1 MCVIPHP
8 CRCATPVHC
17 TCATPVQVCHPCAHV
32 PPPVHCTRA
41 TPVQLCHPCALHL
54 CIPRCRCA
62 PVHCTCVTAVQM
74 RHSRALHICCKLEL
88 VVGSPASCMDLE
100 LYSADER
107 LLGRL
112 DRDEALLGSYPV
124 DDGCRVHVIDRSGA
138 RLGQFEDVSQVP
150 KYEMPESEYDKRPES
165 LRSFLQR
172 RQLGRYAEAEDRR
185 RRRCDGD
192 GDGDERALAARI
204 PLGSRCR
211 VRVPG
216 QPAKRGTVMYVDW
229 GRRMRL
235 LEPPGSF
242 PLGTASAPGASGASF
257 PLSGA
262 TAGLFRSVNGRKYFE
277 CQPKYGA
284 FVKPPSVTVG
294 DFPEE
299 DDGLEDEM

>member
-216 QPAKRGTVMYVDW
+216 QPAKRGTVMYVGPTDFK
-229 GRRMRL
+229 
-235 LEPPGSF
+235 PGIWVGVRYDE
-242 PLGTASAPGASGASF
+242 PLGKHDG
-257 PLSGA
+257 
-262 TAGLFRSVNGRKYFE
+262 SVNGRKYFE